1 MMEELFKFLLGTYR
15 KKMKKLIVLVI
26 SKNSVRVDL
35 D

>member
-15 KKMKKLIVLVI
+15 KKTKKLIVLLI
-26 SKNSVRVDL
+26 YKNSVRVDL